1 VYATAASGAATPA
14 NPATDPG
21 KAIVIDQNYMG
32 GAARSLIPSRFNDPA
47 TSGLTWTIKA
57 GENVLD
63 LNLSD

>member
-1 VYATAASGAATPA
+1 
-14 NPATDPG
+14 
-21 KAIVIDQNYMG
+21 VIDQNYMG